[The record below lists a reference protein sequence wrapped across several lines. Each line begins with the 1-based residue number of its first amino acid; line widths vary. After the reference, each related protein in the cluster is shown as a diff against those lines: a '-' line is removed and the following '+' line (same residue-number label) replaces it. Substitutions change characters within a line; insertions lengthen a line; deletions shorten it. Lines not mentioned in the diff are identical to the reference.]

1 MNTLSSSPQV
11 VEFSGVGGITLVA
24 DEWNRDAETAGHPA
38 ILMLHG
44 GGQNRFSWKNT
55 GQILADE
62 GYHVVALDSRGHGDS
77 DRAPGA
83 DYAIETL
90 TADVLHILEAIGRP
104 VVLIGASMGGLTG
117 ILVADSAGP
126 AKVTGL
132 VLVDVVP
139 RYEKNGSARIRD
151 FMLTNLHGF
160 GTLEEAADAVAAY
173 LPYREKP
180 RSPEGLKKNLRLR
193 DGRWYWHWDPAFM
206 TAPGADPELRTEH
219 FEQAAADL
227 KVPVLLIRGK
237 LSDVVSPEGVRHF
250 LATVPRAEFVELS
263 NAGHTAAGDDND
275 AFSDAVVTFVRRL
288 TGFSAWISR
297 PLLVSPRVDIR
308 QAANRLVGLDQPRP
322 SDYSACPPN
331 YLRMADSALLAK
343 SSRLREAKRDCSAVV
358 RTGAG
363 TPSSIA
369 AMAVHRPSPESE
381 TRPENSFRSGDWC
394 SAIAVRS
401 NNQEPMTLPRRH
413 TSATSGISILYW

>member
-1 MNTLSSSPQV
+1 MSTVSSPQT
-11 VEFSGVGGITLVA
+11 VEFAGFDGITLVA
-24 DEWNRDAETAGHPA
+24 DEWNRDTPANPAAGRPT

-55 GQILADE
+55 GQVLANE

-77 DRAPGA
+77 DRAPNA
-83 DYAIETL
+83 DYAVETL
-90 TADVLHILEAIGRP
+90 TADVRRVLNAIGGP
-104 VVLIGASMGGLTG
+104 VVLVGASMGGLTG

-126 AKVTGL
+126 DKVTGL

-151 FMLTNLHGF
+151 FMLGNIDGF
-160 GTLEEAADAVAAY
+160 GSLEEAADAVAAY
-173 LPYREKP
+173 LPYRKKP

-206 TAPGADPELRTEH
+206 TAPGDDPELRTEN
-219 FEQAAADL
+219 FERAAADL

-275 AFSDAVVTFVRRL
+275 AFSGVVVDFVRRL
-288 TGFSAWISR
+288 TS
-297 PLLVSPRVDIR
+297 
-308 QAANRLVGLDQPRP
+308 
-322 SDYSACPPN
+322 
-331 YLRMADSALLAK
+331 
-343 SSRLREAKRDCSAVV
+343 
-358 RTGAG
+358 
-363 TPSSIA
+363 
-369 AMAVHRPSPESE
+369 
-381 TRPENSFRSGDWC
+381 
-394 SAIAVRS
+394 
-401 NNQEPMTLPRRH
+401 
-413 TSATSGISILYW
+413 